1 VCTHLKTAIPKEY
14 NVYPTDKRY
23 ILSVCLRDLRL
34 IKVPTA
40 STSLSQRW
48 LSEVEAIQTRWYF
61 FSRQVPNPYS

>member
-1 VCTHLKTAIPKEY
+1 L
-14 NVYPTDKRY
+14 
-23 ILSVCLRDLRL
+23 LL

-61 FSRQVPNPYS
+61 FSRQVPKHYGDCCRKV